1 MDYDDIVNK
10 HEKYKKNIYRWKY
23 YYDSYYGG
31 QDYQTGQ
38 YLRKYLAE
46 EDDGYNEYG
55 KRLANTPL
63 DNHCRSVIDTYTSF
77 IWRETPQREF
87 GSLAENPAL
96 EMFLK
101 DADLEGRS
109 YDAVMREATTLAN
122 IYGHVLLMLDKPA
135 SEANTLAE
143 ELAEGIRPYL
153 VVITPDNIL
162 DWDWERKSN
171 GRYVVSYLKIKEY
184 EDEEKAIYRIWE
196 NDRVSVYEVD
206 DENEMYNLIEQY
218 ENAMGHIPATF
229 LYGQRSHERG
239 MGISQ
244 IADIADVQ
252 KNIYNE
258 LSELEQVIRISNH
271 PTLVM
276 TEGVDASAGAG
287 AVIVIEDTDVDPQLK
302 PYMLQPSAQSIGS
315 ILQSIE
321 TKIGMIDR
329 MANLSSMRSTSRATA
344 SGVSLKI
351 ERELLNVKLAQM
363 ADNLEICEEQLLGHF
378 AHFYDLEFDGVI
390 DYPDNF
396 DMTDTYTELDFLMK
410 ASAAPVSSAQY
421 KTEIA
426 KQIARLVVEDEEKMD
441 VIIREIEN
449 GSQAPEFGTNLTD
462 E

>member
-162 DWDWERKSN
+162 DWDWERKAN

-184 EDEEKAIYRIWE
+184 EDEEKAIYRVWE

-206 DENEMYNLIEQY
+206 EDEGEMSLIEQY
-218 ENAMGHIPATF
+218 ENQMGHIPATF

-363 ADNLEICEEQLLGHF
+363 ADNLEICEEHLLGHF

>member
-206 DENEMYNLIEQY
+206 ENEGEMSLIEQY
-218 ENAMGHIPATF
+218 ENQMGHIPATF

-321 TKIGMIDR
+321 TKISMIDR

>member
-162 DWDWERKSN
+162 DWDWERKAN

-206 DENEMYNLIEQY
+206 ENEGEMSLIEQY
-218 ENAMGHIPATF
+218 ENQMGHIPATF

-239 MGISQ
+239 LGISQ